1 MVSEQV
7 LDEIIAAS
15 ELRKTDQVL
24 EIGAGLGVLTRAL
37 AEQAGE
43 VIAVEKDRQLARALR
58 QMFRNNRN
66 VKIIQDD
73 ALFFDPADYNLQPT
87 TYKLVAN
94 LPYYITGAIL
104 EKFLATPPSLSP
116 SHLSALS
123 SRPKGQG
130 REKEGGEIHPPT
142 KGENGSSFNDFPPH
156 AVGEERWG
164 GRPSL
169 MVLLLQ
175 KEVAERIVA
184 KPGDM
189 SILSVSVQLY
199 SDPEIISYVGKE
211 NFYPTPEVDSAIVRL
226 RVLPE
231 ARFQTDEQKFFGL
244 VKIGFSNKRKQLHN
258 NLQALPPPFLPHK
271 WGGTEG
277 GADYKKILQDLGLN
291 PLARAQDLSLQDW
304 YRLYQRLNNGR
315 T

>member
-1 MVSEQV
+1 MTLNELKSQLKRFRIRPDKKLGQNFLVSEQV

-73 ALFFDPADYNLQPT
+73 ALFFDPTVVARIGATKQSTPT
-87 TYKLVAN
+87 SS
-94 LPYYITGAIL
+94 
-104 EKFLATPPSLSP
+104 PPLS
-116 SHLSALS
+116 
-123 SRPKGQG
+123 RG
-130 REKEGGEIHPPT
+130 ETGGEIHPPT

-258 NLQALPPPFLPHK
+258 NLQALPQPFLPHK

>member
-1 MVSEQV
+1 MTLNELKSQLKRFRIRPDKKLGQNFLVSEQV

-73 ALFFDPADYNLQPT
+73 ALFFDPTVVARSGATKQSQEEIAARPSGARNDET
-87 TYKLVAN
+87 GSYKLVAN

-104 EKFLATPPSLSP
+104 EKFLTAE
-116 SHLSALS
+116 A
-123 SRPKGQG
+123 K
-130 REKEGGEIHPPT
+130 
-142 KGENGSSFNDFPPH
+142 
-156 AVGEERWG
+156 
-164 GRPSL
+164 PSL

-175 KEVAERIVA
+175 KEVAERLTA
-184 KPGDM
+184 MPGEM
-189 SILSVSVQLY
+189 SILGVSVQLY
-199 SDPEIISYVGKE
+199 SDAEVIDYVGKD
-211 NFYPTPEVDSAIVRL
+211 NFYPSPAVDSAIVRL
-226 RVLPE
+226 RILPR
-231 ARFQTDEQKFFGL
+231 ARFDVDEKRFFQL

-258 NLQALPPPFLPHK
+258 NLQVLLTKGPKNESTKEH
-271 WGGTEG
+271 
-277 GADYKKILQDLGLN
+277 YKKMLQDLGLN
-291 PLARAQDLSLQDW
+291 PLCRAQDLSLQDW
-304 YRLYQRLNNGR
+304 YRLYERLKNDPA
-315 T
+315 

>member
-1 MVSEQV
+1 MTLNELKSQLKRFRTRHDKKLGQNFLVSEQV

-66 VKIIQDD
+66 VKSIQDD
-73 ALFFDPADYNLQPT
+73 ALFFDPTVVARIGATKQSTPT
-87 TYKLVAN
+87 SSPPLSRGETGGEREGGSYKLVAN

-130 REKEGGEIHPPT
+130 REKEGGEIHRS
-142 KGENGSSFNDFPPH
+142 E
-156 AVGEERWG
+156 
-164 GRPSL
+164 
-169 MVLLLQ
+169 
-175 KEVAERIVA
+175 
-184 KPGDM
+184 
-189 SILSVSVQLY
+189 
-199 SDPEIISYVGKE
+199 
-211 NFYPTPEVDSAIVRL
+211 
-226 RVLPE
+226 
-231 ARFQTDEQKFFGL
+231 
-244 VKIGFSNKRKQLHN
+244 
-258 NLQALPPPFLPHK
+258 
-271 WGGTEG
+271 
-277 GADYKKILQDLGLN
+277 
-291 PLARAQDLSLQDW
+291 
-304 YRLYQRLNNGR
+304 
-315 T
+315 